1 MTPQETLEQVKIAF
15 TYVSDPD
22 KDRWTLPPMHG
33 PFEGDCEE
41 FALAVLLRHAE
52 SESAMF
58 AMLNDGTAKIERVL
72 TDRGVGHAVLWLKDW
87 GYVDSIHQYW
97 RERRLFEHKQT
108 FSARDVR
115 RKLAGKKV
123 KEPANKKML
132 VLAAMIGAAALAL
145 AFGGFGQ

>member
-22 KDRWTLPPMHG
+22 KDRWTLPPIHN

-87 GYVDSIHQYW
+87 GYVDSIHQFW
-97 RERRLFEHKQT
+97 REKRLFEHVQT
-108 FSARDVR
+108 FSANDVR
-115 RKLAGKKV
+115 RKLDGKKV
-123 KEPANKKML
+123 KGPANKKMIAL
-132 VLAAMIGAAALAL
+132 AAVLAVAAAVMLM
-145 AFGGFGQ
+145 GDMG